1 VAVPPDTEV
10 IQDSGAFSDG
20 PSSRLNF
27 SQALE
32 RQEKHGVK
40 YGYDSLIT
48 HRASYDVLI
57 DEVWTNANRHKR
69 RWTVKA
75 AESAVQETIDAAR
88 YMVANGDRPS
98 ILSAQGVDAEQYL
111 ACAQEIIPLLR
122 KRDILGFGGWCITG
136 MKVQRSTHPSSRL
149 ELLQNKKPQ
158 PVWLWFLCQ

>member
-40 YGYDSLIT
+40 PGCNPLIT
-48 HRASYDVLI
+48 HRASYDFLI
-57 DEVWTNANRHKR
+57 DEVWTNGNRHKR

-75 AESAVQETIDAAR
+75 AETAVRETIDAAR
-88 YMVANGDRPS
+88 YMAGNSDRPS

>member
-32 RQEKHGVK
+32 RQEKHRVK
-40 YGYDSLIT
+40 SGYNSLIT
-48 HRASYDVLI
+48 HQASYDVWI
-57 DEVWTNANRHKR
+57 DEVWTNGNRHKR

-75 AESAVQETIDAAR
+75 AKSDVRETIDAAR
-88 YMVANGDRPS
+88 YMVANGDRPV

-111 ACAQEIIPLLR
+111 ACAQEIIPR
-122 KRDILGFGGWCITG
+122 FIRRPG
-136 MKVQRSTHPSSRL
+136 
-149 ELLQNKKPQ
+149 N
-158 PVWLWFLCQ
+158 